1 MISLSQPTLQ
11 PEALF
16 YNMVK
21 AYRSGAFMSCSLR
34 SGRNQR
40 QAEQLGL
47 QARHAYTITKVV
59 EVRARR
65 GHRGTIPLIR
75 LRNPHGNGREWK
87 GDWSDVD
94 REWKNLS
101 SSVKLELGLTFDN
114 DGEFYMNFNRDFLT
128 FFGDVEVVHL
138 TPTSMVEDQ
147 KAAVKYE

>member
-1 MISLSQPTLQ
+1 VPSLASPALPQAYAKLYGSYKALEGGLTIEAAVDFTGGIPEMISLSQPTMQ

-59 EVRARR
+59 EVRARG

-75 LRNPHGNGREWK
+75 WP
-87 GDWSDVD
+87 
-94 REWKNLS
+94 
-101 SSVKLELGLTFDN
+101 F
-114 DGEFYMNFNRDFLT
+114 
-128 FFGDVEVVHL
+128 
-138 TPTSMVEDQ
+138 
-147 KAAVKYE
+147 A